1 MSTTSP
7 FALMPASVAYFIHRD
22 QQTTGPF
29 SEDEVRA
36 KFHAGEIQDDTL
48 VAKEG
53 STQWTP
59 LSETTLSEP
68 KIQLK
73 TDAAGAAAAAS
84 DLQFD
89 RAEFAQPKSGAVTCS
104 ICKQPVHDAYFHING
119 RVACAACKERIET
132 SGAGRVTMIG
142 FGKSVLFGAGAAIA
156 GAVVWYAVSELT
168 HAQWGLIGIVV
179 GLMVGL
185 AVRKGSRGWGGW
197 QYQALAMVLT
207 YFAIVGTYVPPL
219 FAAMKSH
226 LHASSSTAVKGTD
239 SAQSNSMASNDDG
252 RADDQ
257 DTTTNSLPTD
267 SRPHHKSALASVLSR
282 VPKPLRH
289 GVGIVLLSVV
299 IFAIA
304 CALPFLE
311 GPANFMGWIIIAIAL
326 YQAWKINR
334 RVPLEITG
342 PHKIAPTPGAA

>member
-1 MSTTSP
+1 
-7 FALMPASVAYFIHRD
+7 MPASVAYFIHRD

-36 KFHAGEIQDDTL
+36 KFHAGEIQEDTL

-73 TDAAGAAAAAS
+73 TDATGSAAAAAT

-119 RVACAACKERIET
+119 LVACAACKERIET

-142 FGKSVLFGAGAAIA
+142 FGKSLLFGTGAAIV
-156 GAVVWYAVSELT
+156 GGVVWYAICELT
-168 HAQWGLIGIVV
+168 GYQLGLIAVV
-179 GLMVGL
+179 IGLLVGV

-197 QYQALAMVLT
+197 QYQTLAMVLT
-207 YFAIVGTYVPPL
+207 YFAIAGTYVPALLQDPAL
-219 FAAMKSH
+219 RRPRNPHHAAQQTGQSRP
-226 LHASSSTAVKGTD
+226 SPD
-239 SAQSNSMASNDDG
+239 SNTNNQSGS
-252 RADDQ
+252 
-257 DTTTNSLPTD
+257 DTTTSNPSTDEPPPHNQSGAATTLAGLP
-267 SRPHHKSALASVLSR
+267 A
-282 VPKPLRH
+282 PLRH
-289 GVGIVLLSVV
+289 MIGIALL
-299 IFAIA
+299 FAVA
-304 CALPFLE
+304 CAIPILLGFK
-311 GPANFMGWIIIAIAL
+311 NFIGLIIIGIAL
-326 YQAWKINR
+326 YEAWKINR

-342 PHKIAPTPGAA
+342 PYKIAPTPVAT

>member
-1 MSTTSP
+1 MRAT
-7 FALMPASVAYFIHRD
+7 VAYFIHLN

-36 KFHAGEIQDDTL
+36 KFHAGEITEDTL

-73 TDAAGAAAAAS
+73 TEAADSAAAASS

-89 RAEFAQPKSGAVTCS
+89 RAEFAQPKSGAVTCLV
-104 ICKQPVHDAYFHING
+104 CKQAVHDSYFHING
-119 RVACAACKERIET
+119 LVACAACKERIET

-142 FGKSVLFGAGAAIA
+142 FGKSVLFGVGAAIA
-156 GAVVWYAVSELT
+156 GAAIWYAVREVT
-168 HAQWGLIGIVV
+168 GFEVGLIGIAV
-179 GLMVGL
+179 GLMVGV

-197 QYQALAMVLT
+197 QYQTLAVVLT
-207 YFAIVGTYVPPL
+207 YFSIVSTYVPPL
-219 FAAMKSH
+219 YTAMKSH
-226 LHASSSTAVKGTD
+226 LHTNSQPAIKSTEP
-239 SAQSNSMASNDDG
+239 AQPNPTPSNDSG
-252 RADDQ
+252 DQ
-257 DTTTNSLPTD
+257 TGS
-267 SRPHHKSALASVLSR
+267 HHIV
-282 VPKPLRH
+282 
-289 GVGIVLLSVV
+289 GVILLSVIV
-299 IFAIA
+299 FAIA
-304 CALPFLE
+304 CAVPFLA
-311 GPANFMGWIIIAIAL
+311 GAQNFMGWIIIGIAL

-342 PHKIAPTPGAA
+342 PYKIAPTPSAA